1 MDMEVITCKSCG
13 KIFNYISGSR
23 VCPQCVKKMDEKFVE
38 VKKYVYDHPKIGID
52 ELAEEMDVSIRQI
65 KRWVKEE
72 RLCFSEDSPVGI
84 ECENCGTLIK
94 TGRFCKECKGKLSNG
109 LKDAAGMNRPVA
121 AAPVKKGSK
130 ENKMRFLD

>member
-23 VCPQCVKKMDEKFVE
+23 VCPQCVKKMDEKFAE
-38 VKKYVYDHPKIGID
+38 VKKYVYDHPKIGIN

-84 ECENCGTLIK
+84 E
-94 TGRFCKECKGKLSNG
+94 
-109 LKDAAGMNRPVA
+109 
-121 AAPVKKGSK
+121 
-130 ENKMRFLD
+130 

>member
-1 MDMEVITCKSCG
+1 MEVITCKSCG
-13 KIFNYISGSR
+13 KLFNYISGSR
-23 VCPQCVKKMDEKFVE
+23 ICPQCVKKMDEKFTE
-38 VKKYVYDHPKIGID
+38 VKKYVYDHPKIGIN
-52 ELAEEMDVSIRQI
+52 ELAEEMDISIRQI

-94 TGRFCKECKGKLSNG
+94 TGRFCKSCKD
-109 LKDAAGMNRPVA
+109 KDAAGMNRPVA

-130 ENKMRFLD
+130 DNKMRFLD

>member
-1 MDMEVITCKSCG
+1 MEVITCKSCG

-23 VCPQCVKKMDEKFVE
+23 ICPQCVKKMDEKFAE
-38 VKKYVYDHPKIGID
+38 VKKYVYDHPKVGIN

-94 TGRFCKECKGKLSNG
+94 TGRFCKACKDKLSSG

-121 AAPVKKGSK
+121 TAPVKKGPT

>member
-1 MDMEVITCKSCG
+1 
-13 KIFNYISGSR
+13 
-23 VCPQCVKKMDEKFVE
+23 MDEKFVE
-38 VKKYVYDHPKIGID
+38 VKKYVYDHPKIGIN
-52 ELAEEMDVSIRQI
+52 ELAEEMEVSIRQI

>member
-1 MDMEVITCKSCG
+1 MEVITCKSCG

-23 VCPQCVKKMDEKFVE
+23 ICPQCVKKMDEKFAE
-38 VKKYVYDHPKIGID
+38 VKKYVYDHPKVGIN

-94 TGRFCKECKGKLSNG
+94 TGRFCKACKDKLSSG

-121 AAPVKKGSK
+121 VAPVKKGPT

>member
-1 MDMEVITCKSCG
+1 MEVITCKSCG

-23 VCPQCVKKMDEKFVE
+23 ICPQCVKKMDEKFTE
-38 VKKYVYDHPKIGID
+38 VKKYVYDHPKIGIN

-94 TGRFCKECKGKLSNG
+94 TGRFCKSCKDKLSSG

-121 AAPVKKGSK
+121 AAPAKSPPGGGALHP
-130 ENKMRFLD
+130 R